1 MKKLLKNQI
10 TYRFDESKNE
20 RHEKDIS
27 LNAGNG
33 DVRVDGCEVA
43 CFRYDSTA
51 CSIHRRVS

>member
-1 MKKLLKNQI
+1 MAELKMK
-10 TYRFDESKNE
+10 

-27 LNAGNG
+27 LNAGNV

-51 CSIHRRVS
+51 CSIHCRVS